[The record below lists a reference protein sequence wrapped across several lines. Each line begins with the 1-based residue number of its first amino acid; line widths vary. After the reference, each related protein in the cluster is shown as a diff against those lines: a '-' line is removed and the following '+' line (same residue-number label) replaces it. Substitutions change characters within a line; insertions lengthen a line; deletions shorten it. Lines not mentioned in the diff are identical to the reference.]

1 MQTKG
6 SKHQSEKENE
16 TDLQLIET
24 HSQTFTCT
32 KEKTSKAS
40 PTPFLKIML
49 FLCFHNSL
57 TIPTQ
62 IVFQTLLTVSEAQLN
77 LN

>member
-16 TDLQLIET
+16 TDIQLIET
-24 HSQTFTCT
+24 HNQTFTCT

-40 PTPFLKIML
+40 PTSLLKIML
-49 FLCFHNSL
+49 FLCFYNSL
-57 TIPTQ
+57 TTPTQ

>member
-6 SKHQSEKENE
+6 FKHQSEKENE
-16 TDLQLIET
+16 VDLQLMET
-24 HSQTFTCT
+24 HNQTFTCT

-40 PTPFLKIML
+40 PTPPLKIML
-49 FLCFHNSL
+49 FLCFHISL
-57 TIPTQ
+57 TTPTQ
-62 IVFQTLLTVSEAQLN
+62 IVFQTLLTISEAQLN